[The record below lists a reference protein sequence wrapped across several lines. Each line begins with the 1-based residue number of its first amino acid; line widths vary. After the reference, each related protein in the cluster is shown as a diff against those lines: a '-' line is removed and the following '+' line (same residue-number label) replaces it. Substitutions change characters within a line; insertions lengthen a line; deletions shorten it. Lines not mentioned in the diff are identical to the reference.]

1 MGSVDLKQFTVK
13 PDDTLASAFAA
24 MTGNGRGLVAVVNR
38 GRLVGSLT
46 DGAVRR
52 AAIADP
58 RLEGAVGAVMSKRPV
73 TCPPGLKDKEALA
86 LLRLHRVRTALEVD
100 GGRLVGMRSLQD
112 VGGAGGPAPMAVLM
126 VGGRG
131 ERLRPLTDKVPKPLL
146 RVGGSSIV
154 ERMIICLASAGVSDV
169 VLAVNYLS
177 EQFQEQMGDGSD
189 LGVRLTY
196 LAEPKPLGTAGSL
209 SLLPDPPSG
218 PVFVG
223 NGDQITT
230 MDLQALFD
238 FHWHQAAATTIVGVE
253 HWTHINYG
261 VLETAGHHLL
271 NIDEKPSRRDLVSA
285 GMYVLAPEALRLL
298 QPGQVASMPDLVSSV
313 VNEGQPVVVFP
324 IIEPERW
331 DDIGT
336 PEEFEKVL
344 IHFATG
350 EVGS

>member
-1 MGSVDLKQFTVK
+1 MASDDLKALTVK
-13 PDDTLASAFAA
+13 PDASVRAAFEA

-38 GRLVGSLT
+38 GRVVGSLT
-46 DGAVRR
+46 DGAIRR
-52 AAIADP
+52 AALSDASLAGP
-58 RLEGAVGAVMSKRPV
+58 ASAVMSVSPV
-73 TCPPGLKDKEALA
+73 TCAPGLADKEVLA
-86 LLRLHRVRTALEVD
+86 LLRLHRIRTVLELE
-100 GGRLVGMRSLQD
+100 GGRLAGMRSLSD
-112 VGGAGGPAPMAVLM
+112 VGGAAGPAPLAVLM

-131 ERLRPLTDKVPKPLL
+131 ERLRPLTEKVPKPLL
-146 RVGGSSIV
+146 RVGGRSIV
-154 ERMIICLASAGVSDV
+154 ERMILALADAGVTEV
-169 VLAVNYLS
+169 VLAVNYLA
-177 EQFQEQMGDGSD
+177 EQFEEQLADGSS
-189 LGVRLTY
+189 LGVKIAY

-209 SLLPDPPSG
+209 SLLPSPPHG

-238 FHWHQAAATTIVGVE
+238 FHWHQAAAATIVGVE

-271 NIDEKPSRRDLVSA
+271 RIDEKPSRRDLVSA

-298 QPGQVASMPDLVSSV
+298 QPGKAAGMPDLVASV
-313 VNEGQPVVVFP
+313 VGEGQPVGVFP
-324 IIEPERW
+324 IIDPERW

-344 IHFATG
+344 MHFATG
-350 EVGS
+350 EAGT